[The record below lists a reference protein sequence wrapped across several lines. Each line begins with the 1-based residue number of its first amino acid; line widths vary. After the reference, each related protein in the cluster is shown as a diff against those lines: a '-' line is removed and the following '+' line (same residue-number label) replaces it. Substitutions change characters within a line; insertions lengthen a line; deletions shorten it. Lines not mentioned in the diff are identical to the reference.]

1 MATILY
7 FASLVDKLGSSSEEV
22 ALPATVTDVR
32 ALLAWLR
39 TRGGKWERALADD
52 AVRVTVNRQFSVP
65 ETKIDDTMEIAIIP
79 ARSG

>member
-22 ALPATVTDVR
+22 ALPVTVTDVR

-39 TRGGKWERALADD
+39 TRGGIWERALADD
-52 AVRVTVNRQFSVP
+52 AVRVTVNRQFAVP
-65 ETKIDDTMEIAIIP
+65 ETEIDDTMEIAIIS